1 MTLRWAALA
10 FATVVVAASSVT
22 ILRRDLRHDPRARG
36 RAVAE
41 ALVAPIGIG
50 VLLWW
55 SWASL

>member
-1 MTLRWAALA
+1 MTRRWAALA
-10 FATVVVAASSVT
+10 VATIVVAACSMT
-22 ILRRDLRHDPRARG
+22 ILRRDLRYDPRARG